1 MADNARGPWVYVQ
14 SRTSQNCKA
23 LLSSNTKMG
32 KEMAAKNDITGDSI
46 QTRTVSDT
54 YRNNYDLIFRKK
66 TANDDKKDRPDA
78 NETVDVEPTQE

>member
-1 MADNARGPWVYVQ
+1 
-14 SRTSQNCKA
+14 
-23 LLSSNTKMG
+23 
-32 KEMAAKNDITGDSI
+32 MAAKNDITGDSI

-66 TANDDKKDRPDA
+66 TANDDKKDQPDA